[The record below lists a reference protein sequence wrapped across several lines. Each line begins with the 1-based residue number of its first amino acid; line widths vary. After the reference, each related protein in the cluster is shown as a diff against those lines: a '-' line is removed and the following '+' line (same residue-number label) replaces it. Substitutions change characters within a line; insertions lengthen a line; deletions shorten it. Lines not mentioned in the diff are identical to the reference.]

1 MISQKYRFHGHASL
15 RYLLSHGTIARGRE
29 LSIKFVDNR
38 RRHYSRVAIIV
49 SKKVLRHA
57 IERNRARRRLYE
69 IMRTRIPK
77 FNQTIDLAIIVYRAD
92 VLTMS
97 HVELVRSVD
106 KCLTKLGVIDANSSQ
121 DTTTGDRI

>member
-15 RYLLSHGTIARGRE
+15 KYLLSHGVTARGRE
-29 LSIKFVDNR
+29 LSIKFVDNK

-57 IERNRARRRLYE
+57 TERNRARRRLYE
-69 IMRTRIPK
+69 IMRTRIPN
-77 FNQTIDLAIIVYRAD
+77 FNRTIDLAVIIYRAD

-97 HVELVRSVD
+97 HAELMHSVD
-106 KCLTKLGVIDANSSQ
+106 KCLNKLGVLQINSSQ
-121 DTTTGDRI
+121 DSATGDKI

>member
-15 RYLLSHGTIARGRE
+15 KYLLSHGTIARGRE
-29 LSIKFVDNR
+29 LSIKSVDNR

-57 IERNRARRRLYE
+57 TERNRARRRLYE
-69 IMRTRIPK
+69 IMRTRIPE
-77 FNQTIDLAIIVYRAD
+77 FNRTIDLAIIVYRAD

-97 HVELVRSVD
+97 HAELVRSVD
-106 KCLTKLGVIDANSSQ
+106 KCLTKLGVVDANSSQ
-121 DTTTGDRI
+121 DATTGDRI

>member
-1 MISQKYRFHGHASL
+1 MISQKYRFHGHTNL
-15 RYLLSHGTIARGRE
+15 KYLLSHGTIARGRE
-29 LSIKFVDNR
+29 LSIKFVDNKR
-38 RRHYSRVAIIV
+38 RRYSRVAIIV

-57 IERNRARRRLYE
+57 TERNRARRRLYE
-69 IMRTRIPK
+69 IMRTRIPE

>member
-15 RYLLSHGTIARGRE
+15 KYLLSHGTIARGRE
-29 LSIKFVDNR
+29 LSIKL
-38 RRHYSRVAIIV
+38 IV

-57 IERNRARRRLYE
+57 TERNRARRRLYE

-77 FNQTIDLAIIVYRAD
+77 FNRTIDLAIIVYRAD

-106 KCLTKLGVIDANSSQ
+106 KCLTKLGVIDTNGSQ

>member
-1 MISQKYRFHGHASL
+1 MISKKHRFHGHASL
-15 RYLLSHGTIARGRE
+15 KYLLSHGVTARGRE

-57 IERNRARRRLYE
+57 TERNRARRRLYE

-77 FNQTIDLAIIVYRAD
+77 FNRTIDLAIIVYRAD

-97 HVELVRSVD
+97 HAELVRSVD
-106 KCLTKLGVIDANSSQ
+106 KCLTKLCVIDTNGSQ

>member
-15 RYLLSHGTIARGRE
+15 KYLLSHGTIARGRE

-57 IERNRARRRLYE
+57 TERNRARRRLYE
-69 IMRTRIPK
+69 IMRTRIPE

>member
-15 RYLLSHGTIARGRE
+15 KYLLSHGTIARGRE
-29 LSIKFVDNR
+29 LSIKFVDNS

-57 IERNRARRRLYE
+57 TERNRARRRLYE
-69 IMRTRIPK
+69 IMRTRIPN
-77 FNQTIDLAIIVYRAD
+77 FNRTIDLAVMVYRAD

-97 HVELVRSVD
+97 HTELSHSVD
-106 KCLTKLGVIDANSSQ
+106 KCLAKLGVMTTNSSQ
-121 DTTTGDRI
+121 DSVTGDKI

>member
-15 RYLLSHGTIARGRE
+15 KYLLSHGTIARGRE
-29 LSIKFVDNR
+29 LSIKFVDNKR
-38 RRHYSRVAIIV
+38 RRYSRVAIIV

-57 IERNRARRRLYE
+57 TERNRARRRLYE

-77 FNQTIDLAIIVYRAD
+77 FNRTIDLAIIVYRAD

-106 KCLTKLGVIDANSSQ
+106 KCLTKLGVIDTNGSQ
-121 DTTTGDRI
+121 DATTGDRI

>member
-15 RYLLSHGTIARGRE
+15 KYLLSHGTIARGRE

-38 RRHYSRVAIIV
+38 RRHYSRVTIIV
-49 SKKVLRHA
+49 SKKVLHHA
-57 IERNRARRRLYE
+57 TERNRARRRLYE

-77 FNQTIDLAIIVYRAD
+77 FNRTIDLAIIVYRAD

-106 KCLTKLGVIDANSSQ
+106 KCLTKLGVIDTNGSQ

>member
-15 RYLLSHGTIARGRE
+15 KYLLSHGTIARGRE
-29 LSIKFVDNR
+29 LSIKFVDNKR
-38 RRHYSRVAIIV
+38 RRYSRVAIIV

-57 IERNRARRRLYE
+57 TERNRARRRLYE
-69 IMRTRIPK
+69 IMRTRIPE

>member
-15 RYLLSHGTIARGRE
+15 KYLLSHGTIARGRE
-29 LSIKFVDNR
+29 LSIKFVDNKR
-38 RRHYSRVAIIV
+38 RRYSRVAIIV

-57 IERNRARRRLYE
+57 TERNRARRRLYE

-77 FNQTIDLAIIVYRAD
+77 FNRTIDAD

-97 HVELVRSVD
+97 HAELVRSVD
-106 KCLTKLGVIDANSSQ
+106 KCLTKLGVVDTNSSQ
-121 DTTTGDRI
+121 DATTGDRI

>member
-15 RYLLSHGTIARGRE
+15 KYLLSHGTIARGRE

-57 IERNRARRRLYE
+57 TERNRVRRRLYE

-77 FNQTIDLAIIVYRAD
+77 FNRTIDLAIIVYRAD

-106 KCLTKLGVIDANSSQ
+106 KCLTKLGVIDTNGSQ
-121 DTTTGDRI
+121 DATTGDRI